1 MRLDHKHNSR
11 FLIDTIRCTRFPKEA
26 CLSLRHLTLR
36 QLAVFEAL
44 ARHRSFSAAAKSLH
58 LTQPAVSMQVRQL
71 ETAAGV
77 ALVERIGKRI
87 DLTEAGLELVHCA
100 RDVQARIKDADDALA
115 TIRGLRG
122 GTLDIAVVSTAKYFA
137 PHLLAAFR
145 RRHPEINLR
154 LAVSNRESVLAAL
167 RENRTDLVIMGQPP
181 RDLEVEAKVFARH
194 PLALIAAPTHPLAK
208 RKRLKLAELAQD
220 NLLIREPGSG
230 TRSAMERFFAQH
242 GLRLRASTEMSS
254 NETIKQAVMAEM
266 GIAFLSM
273 HTIGLEL
280 KARRLVTLPVAG
292 TPVMRNWHV
301 IHLARKRLSPT
312 AQSFKDFLLDEGAAL
327 VRKTVGFEAA

>member
-1 MRLDHKHNSR
+1 M
-11 FLIDTIRCTRFPKEA
+11 
-26 CLSLRHLTLR
+26 SLRHLTLR

-71 ETAAGV
+71 ETAAGT

-87 DLTEAGLELVHCA
+87 DLTEAGVELAHCA

-122 GTLDIAVVSTAKYFA
+122 GTLDIAVLSTAKYFA
-137 PHLLAAFR
+137 PQLLAEFR
-145 RRHPEINLR
+145 RRHPDIGLR
-154 LAVSNRESVLAAL
+154 LAVSNREAVLDAVS
-167 RENRTDLVIMGQPP
+167 ENRTDLAIMGQPP
-181 RDLEVEAKVFARH
+181 KGLEVQARVFAPH
-194 PLALIAAPTHPLAK
+194 PLVIIAPPAHPFARK
-208 RKRLKLAELAQD
+208 KRLRLADLAD
-220 NLLIREPGSG
+220 ENFLIREPGSG
-230 TRSAMERFFAQH
+230 TRGAMERMFAQQ
-242 GLRLRASTEMSS
+242 GVQVRSTTEMSS
-254 NETIKQAVMAEM
+254 NETIKQAVMAGM
-266 GIAFLSM
+266 GIAFISM

-280 KARRLVTLPVAG
+280 KAKRLVTLPVAG

-327 VRKTVGFEAA
+327 VRKTVGLEAA